1 MTAFPGPPD
10 RLVREAA
17 WVARCVGRADT
28 VPFTDADLDAL
39 ASSLAR
45 REFQQ
50 GSVLFTQ
57 AAPPAGVW
65 IIQRGSVELAVRSG
79 RRRAVVALL
88 RPGDVEGDVALVLG
102 KPPPY
107 TARAREAT
115 VCLFLDAG
123 DFRRLLRRHPAIAQ
137 RWLTSCAIRLAR
149 SHARILELLEGSLL
163 QRVARLLLDEAV
175 EGHVLLPQRTL
186 AAMLG
191 VHRQSFNKTLKDLEA
206 RRAIVVA
213 YADIQILD
221 TDALTRV
228 VAGPR
233 PEARV
238 GRSSRLS

>member
-28 VPFTDADLDAL
+28 VPFTDADLHAL
-39 ASSLAR
+39 ASSLVR
-45 REFQQ
+45 REVQQ
-50 GSVLFTQ
+50 ASVLFAQ
-57 AAPPAGVW
+57 AAPPTGVW
-65 IIQRGSVELAVRSG
+65 IIQHGSVELAVRSG

-88 RPGDVEGDVALVLG
+88 RSGDVEGDVALVLD

-107 TARAREAT
+107 TARAREPT
-115 VCLFLDAG
+115 VCLFLDAA
-123 DFRRLLRRHPAIAQ
+123 DFRRLLHQHPAIAQ
-137 RWLTSCAIRLAR
+137 RWLTSCAIRLAH

-175 EGHVLLPQRTL
+175 EGHVPLPQRTL

-191 VHRQSFNKTLKDLEA
+191 VHRQSFNKTLKDLQA
-206 RRAIVVA
+206 QRAIAVA

-221 TDALTRV
+221 PDALTRV

-233 PEARV
+233 PEARA
-238 GRSSRLS
+238 GGSSPVS